1 MSTLS
6 GVDTWPARSGLA
18 TTVDIVHAVRHSI
31 MHRPRRRARWKK
43 GGTPT
48 LDGECD
54 RNCWVLSSN
63 HHLLKIPHVSECTAL
78 QCLFSVVWSKM
89 TWISLWLVVVPALFS
104 ACTFAAAQPDVHP
117 APSSFA
123 WLAAAS
129 SGGGTSH
136 LNLGSNPA
144 AFDCAWRSAAFSYA
158 QSLQP
163 ELKCHLLEL
172 QVMEIVRLGAPAAW
186 HLTQGVSIHAG
197 CL

>member
-63 HHLLKIPHVSECTAL
+63 HHLLKIPHVSEIPTRNAPHC
-78 QCLFSVVWSKM
+78 
-89 TWISLWLVVVPALFS
+89 S
-104 ACTFAAAQPDVHP
+104 ACFPLCGP
-117 APSSFA
+117 
-123 WLAAAS
+123 
-129 SGGGTSH
+129 
-136 LNLGSNPA
+136 
-144 AFDCAWRSAAFSYA
+144 
-158 QSLQP
+158 
-163 ELKCHLLEL
+163 K
-172 QVMEIVRLGAPAAW
+172 
-186 HLTQGVSIHAG
+186 
-197 CL
+197 